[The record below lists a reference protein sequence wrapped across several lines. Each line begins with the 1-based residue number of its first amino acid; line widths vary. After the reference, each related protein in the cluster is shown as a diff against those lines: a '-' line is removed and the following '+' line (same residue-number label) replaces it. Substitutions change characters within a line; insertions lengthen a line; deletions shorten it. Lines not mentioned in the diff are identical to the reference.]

1 MVRTKA
7 GSRTKTDVAL
17 MYFSDLVRPEILR
30 QAKRQ
35 LERLRTDSILDCGS
49 LEQLLEK
56 RQFSP
61 FPQLQ
66 MTERPD
72 KAAAALLEG
81 RVVLVVDNTPFVI
94 LLPVTLNLFFQ
105 AAVLCGMWQL
115 LWQWH
120 CRGCIW
126 R

>member
-1 MVRTKA
+1 MVQGPKDAFTELLAFNLVLIRRRIQDPRLKVVRTKA

-35 LERLRTDSILDCGS
+35 LERLRTDGILDCGS

-61 FPQLQ
+61 FPIASRQN
-66 MTERPD
+66 
-72 KAAAALLEG
+72 AL
-81 RVVLVVDNTPFVI
+81 
-94 LLPVTLNLFFQ
+94 
-105 AAVLCGMWQL
+105 
-115 LWQWH
+115 
-120 CRGCIW
+120 
-126 R
+126 